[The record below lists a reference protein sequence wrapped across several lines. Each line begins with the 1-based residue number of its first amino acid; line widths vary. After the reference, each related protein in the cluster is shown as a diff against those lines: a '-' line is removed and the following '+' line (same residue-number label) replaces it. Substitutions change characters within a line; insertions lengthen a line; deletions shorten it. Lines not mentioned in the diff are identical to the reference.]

1 MSKLKYLLFIS
12 VLIVSCFSISC
23 YASTSDS
30 LYEQSLVESMIA
42 QNGSNYESPFIAA
55 GGNVELSDGNVNV
68 NEVDLSLPGKNG
80 MDVNIRRIH
89 YVNGKPGSYYGVS
102 TNGSVATSP
111 MYLYNYV
118 LNGVSKTAYVAFDK
132 EENLTDEFYT
142 TSSLLGSNMSTDTH
156 LSLIHI

>member
-68 NEVDLSLPGKNG
+68 NEVDLSLPGK
-80 MDVNIRRIH
+80 MVWTLI
-89 YVNGKPGSYYGVS
+89 SGVFIML
-102 TNGSVATSP
+102 TANRAAT
-111 MYLYNYV
+111 
-118 LNGVSKTAYVAFDK
+118 T
-132 EENLTDEFYT
+132 E
-142 TSSLLGSNMSTDTH
+142 
-156 LSLIHI
+156 